1 MLGVMLGAGVL
12 IGLALACTASAIALA
27 VGSRA
32 VPSHW
37 RSLVLGAITA
47 SGSLGALLS
56 APLGQWLAVDF
67 GWRAGVLGFLVLA
80 LGMLPAAWIAG
91 RVDRL
96 PLAGR
101 PRRAAPGV
109 RPRPRWRAPS
119 EARPSWS

>member
-1 MLGVMLGAGVL
+1 MVLLGAGAL
-12 IGLALACTASAIALA
+12 IGVALACTASAIALA

-32 VPSHW
+32 VSGRV

-47 SGSLGALLS
+47 TGSLGALLS
-56 APLGQWLAVDF
+56 APLGQVLTTDY

-96 PLAGR
+96 VLPAPAATDLSAASPRAALAGALQQACR
-101 PRRAAPGV
+101 
-109 RPRPRWRAPS
+109 
-119 EARPSWS
+119 SW